1 PGSPSAAISAA
12 NTAAWASSPG
22 VRANR
27 RRTCAIA
34 PARAASLPTLSNRTS
49 IRTIIAGAHRLP
61 EAGGVKRRCCSTR
74 LTGLAA
80 PGFDTAVAWLTVNSS
95 RVSSPLA
102 IPGAI
107 VAGAAALALTLS
119 ACGSDSDSTSATTTS
134 DTTTSTMTTSPTGTA
149 VAQSCPT
156 AAPGEDVAP
165 DWTFTGDTGS
175 IAVTGPTDE
184 AAPLVTV
191 EGPFSV
197 SETRVE
203 VLQDGDGDRKSTRL
217 NSSHVK
223 ISYAVF
229 CLKKK
234 IA

>member
-1 PGSPSAAISAA
+1 M
-12 NTAAWASSPG
+12 
-22 VRANR
+22 
-27 RRTCAIA
+27 
-34 PARAASLPTLSNRTS
+34 
-49 IRTIIAGAHRLP
+49 
-61 EAGGVKRRCCSTR
+61 
-74 LTGLAA
+74 GLAA

-203 VLQDGDGDRKSTRL
+203 VLQDGDGPVVADTADVLVCYLGVNGRDGTVFDTSFERGTPVNFPLDGVITGFQKAIAGQTVGSTVAVAMTPEDGYPDGQPAAGIQPGDSL
-217 NSSHVK
+217 IFA
-223 ISYAVF
+223 ISILDATD
-229 CLKKK
+229 
-234 IA
+234 

>member
-1 PGSPSAAISAA
+1 
-12 NTAAWASSPG
+12 
-22 VRANR
+22 
-27 RRTCAIA
+27 
-34 PARAASLPTLSNRTS
+34 
-49 IRTIIAGAHRLP
+49 
-61 EAGGVKRRCCSTR
+61 
-74 LTGLAA
+74 
-80 PGFDTAVAWLTVNSS
+80 
-95 RVSSPLA
+95 VSSPLA

-197 SETRVE
+197 S
-203 VLQDGDGDRKSTRL
+203 
-217 NSSHVK
+217 
-223 ISYAVF
+223 
-229 CLKKK
+229 
-234 IA
+234 